1 MKTTVSTLKKQK
13 ENKEKITMLTCY
25 DYSMAKLMDEAGI
38 EILLIGD
45 SLGNTM
51 LGYDTTYRLPWK
63 I

>member
-13 ENKEKITMLTCY
+13 ENGEKITMLTCY

-45 SLGNTM
+45 SLGTVSYTHLTLPTTM
-51 LGYDTTYRLPWK
+51 PV
-63 I
+63 